1 MWTHAGDFDIVSADV
16 SVENGIVYSKEP
28 ELNARIHDAWYI
40 KPLCYTEQENVKL
53 VQSIISESTFE
64 NLFPLR
70 NQEYKYAYFLNAIAA
85 YPAFCNTSLETY
97 PVDYICRRELATL
110 LTHIIEDTNAER

>member
-1 MWTHAGDFDIVSADV
+1 M
-16 SVENGIVYSKEP
+16 
-28 ELNARIHDAWYI
+28 R
-40 KPLCYTEQENVKL
+40 L

-70 NQEYKYAYFLNAIAA
+70 NSEYKYAYFLSAIAA

-97 PVDYICRRELATL
+97 PIDYVCRRELATL
-110 LTHIIEDTNAER
+110 LTHIIEDTNANNEGSDLPRWLQGLAMVEDE